1 MDQWTQFK
9 LRHNQ
14 LFERAL
20 SELKNGQKKSHWI
33 WFIFPQ
39 LEGLG
44 QSSIARQFALE
55 CPEDA
60 VDFLEQPG
68 LGSNYL
74 EAVSVLAKQSQSGPQ
89 PLRDIFGALD
99 RLKVCSSLTLF
110 EWASTQ
116 IRGPKSALL
125 NTLCQDIFRLCP
137 DAKRCAFTLQK
148 VSELN

>member
-9 LRHNQ
+9 LRHEQ

-20 SELKNGQKKSHWI
+20 LELKDGKKKSHWI

-39 LEGLG
+39 LDGLG
-44 QSSIARQFALE
+44 RSAMAKQFALE

-60 VDFLEQPG
+60 VDFLEHPV
-68 LGSNYL
+68 LGAHYL
-74 EAVSVLAKQSQSGPQ
+74 EAVSALAKQSQSGTQ

-116 IRGPKSALL
+116 TSDPKRVVL
-125 NTLCQDIFRLCP
+125 TRLCQDIFRRCP

-148 VSELN
+148 LTELN